1 MPDDDLDLP
10 WSLDEMPVQETA
22 VTVPSPPIEDVFF
35 EGEGIDPVTGLAIP
49 QEAVEDDREIIYPWM
64 RFHEFV
70 LVRSSQELEEIIDK
84 AIAHGSC
91 ALDLETEGFDNRINY
106 DAEGKP
112 HTVHQIVGVCL
123 AVKGTGYYIPVR
135 HVFNPTYEEPDP
147 NVAPYLVEK
156 ALTRLCQAAQPVLTP
171 EGLVEDPLGS
181 TKIAEKGKVV
191 IKFWNAKFDQEFLYP
206 VTGVDY
212 WHPSSFEDGL
222 LARYCIYTDDTL
234 KLKDQ
239 AKLQLRIKDPKTG
252 EEYPYEMIRFQDLFK
267 KEVKKANRKIP
278 NLHPL
283 LDKNVTRY
291 GCSDA
296 ICTELL
302 VDHFL
307 PEIPKLKVDFIYLV
321 EKHTVQVVRQ
331 MERTRT
337 KIDRGAVAAVLEEAE
352 KELTLLDTQIKELA
366 TSKGQTNFN
375 PASPAQLSD
384 FLFGSQGLDIQ
395 PKPPKTGDGTGDQYK
410 TDADT
415 LEAMLEENPEA
426 PPVLRW
432 ILHYRQIQRIIG
444 TYLNRFLAD
453 CDELEQL
460 RFNFNQTGAATGRFT
475 APAGKPDHGFFGG
488 PIQGIPA
495 RDDPK
500 KPKVAHSLRRVFVA
514 REGYTLVKADYAGQE
529 LRLVANTS
537 GEPLW
542 INEFL
547 HGTGDL
553 HSLTARAFFNLPEGE
568 PVPKH
573 LRTSGKCVYPGTL
586 IYTNGKLQA
595 IGELPF
601 AEEPDE
607 FLSQSGTTT
616 FDGQTWKHLTATYN
630 GGRKS
635 LLHVVTSGG
644 ILTCTPSHKFKRRD
658 GTFVSAG
665 DLQEGDALLNIDL
678 PKVEDAP
685 YPTLSLSLWDGIPV
699 STFHLTHDLA
709 YFAGVYAGDG
719 TGSTSSVCIT
729 HGSAEKLDAYGNPY
743 EDWIRNLEASCAV
756 CGFTTTRKDFGSL
769 YLGSRVFVK
778 YLQALKMHRKREKN
792 LRVPPW
798 VLAAGR
804 TAILHYFG
812 GILDTDGTVGAES
825 HSLDWTTKDFVFA
838 GQVAAALRACGLD
851 FNVELTFN
859 KTYERYYV
867 RQRLTIES
875 SWKMREYMKHAG
887 KISRLREPRQ
897 AGQVRDRFIISK
909 VLPAGDHPCVDISV
923 EESHVYVAN
932 GMVTHNTANFALV
945 YGGGVQ
951 AVRRATGVDK
961 HEAARQKAAF
971 DKSVPIFT
979 RWLKGQHESVKK
991 HLGIHTAFGRWIAIP
1006 DANIK
1011 PGGKFETSNG
1021 KFMDVDVPLARK
1033 IQASCERKSV
1043 NYPIQG
1049 AGADV
1054 MKISLV
1060 RLCREFYKKG
1070 WLKMGGDDSV
1080 RMLMT
1085 IHDEIVFEIRH
1096 DRLEEA
1102 IPLLCKIMESPTKK
1116 LPKWKVP
1123 LIVEPLIGLD
1133 WSAKY
1138 DWEKIKKGENPVPEW
1153 LEGYVKPGE
1162 AIHQNPEPDKPGVSP
1177 HVAPAPSSTPTLPAA
1192 ASVSSNGAGLKAS
1205 VKLQDIA
1212 VFSISTILLTQH
1224 SVRIIKAS
1232 CILSEDD
1239 NGKVLRLTD
1248 DEGNVLIEPSL
1259 GIRVNP
1265 ATFGHELRSRN
1276 LGHGDYEV
1284 TNL

>member
-1 MPDDDLDLP
+1 MPDDDNLDLP
-10 WSLDEMPVQETA
+10 WSLDEETPVQEA
-22 VTVPSPPIEDVFF
+22 VATVPSPPAEDVFF

-49 QEAVEDDREIIYPWM
+49 QEAVEEDREIIFPWM
-64 RFHEFV
+64 RFHEFI
-70 LVRSSQELEEIIDK
+70 LVRSGQELEEIVDK

-123 AVKGTGYYIPVR
+123 AIKGVGYYIPVR
-135 HVFNPTYEEPDP
+135 HAFNPTYEEPDP
-147 NVAPYLVEK
+147 NVAPHLVEK
-156 ALTRLCQAAQPVLTP
+156 ALARLCQAAQPVLTP
-171 EGLVEDPLGS
+171 EGLAEDPLGS
-181 TKIAEKGKVV
+181 SKIAEKGKVV

-206 VTGVDY
+206 ITGVDY
-212 WHPSSFEDGL
+212 WHPSAFEDGL

-239 AKLQLRIKDPKTG
+239 AKRQLRIKDPKTG
-252 EEYPYEMIRFQDLFK
+252 EEYPYEMIRFNDLFK
-267 KEVKKANRKIP
+267 KEVKKANRKIQ

-302 VDHFL
+302 VDQFL
-307 PEIPKLKVDFIYLV
+307 PEVSKLKVDFTYLV

-352 KELTLLDTQIKELA
+352 KELILLDVQIKELA
-366 TSKGQTNFN
+366 ASKGMTNFN

-475 APAGKPDHGFFGG
+475 APAGEPDHGFFGG

-514 REGYTLVKADYAGQE
+514 RTGYTLVKADYAGQE
-529 LRLVANTS
+529 LRLVANVS

-547 HGTGDL
+547 QGTGDL

-573 LRTSGKCVYPGTL
+573 LRTSGK
-586 IYTNGKLQA
+586 
-595 IGELPF
+595 
-601 AEEPDE
+601 
-607 FLSQSGTTT
+607 
-616 FDGQTWKHLTATYN
+616 
-630 GGRKS
+630 
-635 LLHVVTSGG
+635 
-644 ILTCTPSHKFKRRD
+644 
-658 GTFVSAG
+658 
-665 DLQEGDALLNIDL
+665 
-678 PKVEDAP
+678 
-685 YPTLSLSLWDGIPV
+685 
-699 STFHLTHDLA
+699 
-709 YFAGVYAGDG
+709 
-719 TGSTSSVCIT
+719 
-729 HGSAEKLDAYGNPY
+729 
-743 EDWIRNLEASCAV
+743 
-756 CGFTTTRKDFGSL
+756 
-769 YLGSRVFVK
+769 
-778 YLQALKMHRKREKN
+778 
-792 LRVPPW
+792 
-798 VLAAGR
+798 
-804 TAILHYFG
+804 
-812 GILDTDGTVGAES
+812 
-825 HSLDWTTKDFVFA
+825 
-838 GQVAAALRACGLD
+838 
-851 FNVELTFN
+851 
-859 KTYERYYV
+859 
-867 RQRLTIES
+867 
-875 SWKMREYMKHAG
+875 
-887 KISRLREPRQ
+887 
-897 AGQVRDRFIISK
+897 
-909 VLPAGDHPCVDISV
+909 
-923 EESHVYVAN
+923 
-932 GMVTHNTANFALV
+932 TANFALV

-979 RWLKGQHESVKK
+979 RWLKGQHEAVKRN
-991 HLGIHTAFGRWIAIP
+991 LGIHTAFGRWIAIP

-1060 RLCREFYKKG
+1060 RLCREFYKRG

-1102 IPLLCKIMESPTKK
+1102 IPLLCEVMESPTKK
-1116 LPKWKVP
+1116 LPKWRVP

-1138 DWEKIKKGENPVPEW
+1138 DWEKIKKGEKPVPAW
-1153 LEGYVKPGE
+1153 LEGHIKPGE
-1162 AIHQNPEPDKPGVSP
+1162 AVHKNPEPDKPGVSP
-1177 HVAPAPSSTPTLPAA
+1177 HVAPASVPTLPAA
-1192 ASVSSNGAGLKAS
+1192 ATTVVPSSNGAGTKA
-1205 VKLQDIA
+1205 KLQDIA
-1212 VFSISTILLTQH
+1212 VFSISSILLTQH
-1224 SVRIIKAS
+1224 SVRIIKAA

-1239 NGKVLRLTD
+1239 TGKVLRLTD
-1248 DEGNVLIEPSL
+1248 DEGNILIEPSL

-1265 ATFGHELRSRN
+1265 TTFGHELRSRN
-1276 LGHGDYEV
+1276 LGHGDYEI

>member
-10 WSLDEMPVQETA
+10 WSLDDEETTPVQEAA
-22 VTVPSPPIEDVFF
+22 VTVPSPPIEEVFF
-35 EGEGIDPVTGLAIP
+35 DGEGIDPVTGLAVP
-49 QEAVEDDREIIYPWM
+49 QEAVEDDREITYPWM
-64 RFHEFV
+64 RFHEFI
-70 LVRSSQELEEIIDK
+70 LVRSSQELEEIVDK

-135 HVFNPTYEEPDP
+135 HAFNPTYEEPDP
-147 NVAPYLVEK
+147 NVAPHLVEK
-156 ALTRLCQAAQPVLTP
+156 ALARLCQAAQPVLTP
-171 EGLVEDPLGS
+171 EGLAEDPLGS
-181 TKIAEKGKVV
+181 TKIAQKGKVV
-191 IKFWNAKFDQEFLYP
+191 VKFWNAKFDQEFLYP
-206 VTGVDY
+206 ITGVDY

-222 LARYCIYTDDTL
+222 LVRYCIYTDDTL

-239 AKLQLRIKDPKTG
+239 AKRNLKIKDPKTG

-267 KEVKKANRKIP
+267 KEVKKANRKIQ

-302 VDHFL
+302 VDQSL
-307 PEIPKLKVDFIYLV
+307 PEIPKLKVDFTYLV

-337 KIDRGAVAAVLEEAE
+337 KIDRGAVAIVLEEAE
-352 KELTLLDTQIKELA
+352 KELILLDTQIKELA
-366 TSKGQTNFN
+366 ASKGMTDFN

-384 FLFGSQGLDIQ
+384 FLFSSRGLDIQ

-432 ILHYRQIQRIIG
+432 ILHYRQVQRVIG

-453 CDELEQL
+453 CDEHDQL

-475 APAGKPDHGFFGG
+475 APAGEPDHGFFGG

-514 REGYTLVKADYAGQE
+514 RTGYTLVKADYAGQE

-553 HSLTARAFFNLPEGE
+553 HSLTARAFFNIPETE

-573 LRTSGKCVYPGTL
+573 QRTSGK
-586 IYTNGKLQA
+586 
-595 IGELPF
+595 
-601 AEEPDE
+601 
-607 FLSQSGTTT
+607 
-616 FDGQTWKHLTATYN
+616 
-630 GGRKS
+630 
-635 LLHVVTSGG
+635 
-644 ILTCTPSHKFKRRD
+644 
-658 GTFVSAG
+658 
-665 DLQEGDALLNIDL
+665 
-678 PKVEDAP
+678 
-685 YPTLSLSLWDGIPV
+685 
-699 STFHLTHDLA
+699 
-709 YFAGVYAGDG
+709 
-719 TGSTSSVCIT
+719 
-729 HGSAEKLDAYGNPY
+729 
-743 EDWIRNLEASCAV
+743 
-756 CGFTTTRKDFGSL
+756 
-769 YLGSRVFVK
+769 
-778 YLQALKMHRKREKN
+778 
-792 LRVPPW
+792 
-798 VLAAGR
+798 
-804 TAILHYFG
+804 
-812 GILDTDGTVGAES
+812 
-825 HSLDWTTKDFVFA
+825 
-838 GQVAAALRACGLD
+838 
-851 FNVELTFN
+851 
-859 KTYERYYV
+859 
-867 RQRLTIES
+867 
-875 SWKMREYMKHAG
+875 
-887 KISRLREPRQ
+887 
-897 AGQVRDRFIISK
+897 
-909 VLPAGDHPCVDISV
+909 
-923 EESHVYVAN
+923 
-932 GMVTHNTANFALV
+932 TANFALV

-979 RWLKGQHESVKK
+979 RWLKGQHELVKK

-1060 RLCREFYKKG
+1060 RLCREFYKRG

-1102 IPLLCKIMESPTKK
+1102 IPLLCEVMESPTKK

-1138 DWEKIKKGENPVPEW
+1138 DWEKIKKGKNPVPEW

-1162 AIHQNPEPDKPGVSP
+1162 AIHKNPEPDKPAVSP
-1177 HVAPAPSSTPTLPAA
+1177 HVASAPPSTPTLPAA
-1192 ASVSSNGAGLKAS
+1192 APVSSNGAGLKAS
-1205 VKLQDIA
+1205 AKLQDIA

-1224 SVRIIKAS
+1224 SVRIIKAA

-1239 NGKVLRLTD
+1239 SGKVLRLTD

-1265 ATFGHELRSRN
+1265 TTFGHELRSRN
-1276 LGHGDYEV
+1276 LGHGDYEI